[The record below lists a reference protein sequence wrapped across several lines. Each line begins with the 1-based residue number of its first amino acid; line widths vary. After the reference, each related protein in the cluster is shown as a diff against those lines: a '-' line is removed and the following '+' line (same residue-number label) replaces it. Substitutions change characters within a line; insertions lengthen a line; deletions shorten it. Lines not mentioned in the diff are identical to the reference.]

1 MMLKNVLI
9 TGGAGYIGAHTVDAL
24 AKNGYTPIIVDDFRN
39 SNPRVIQDLSKL
51 IGFEPVF
58 YNTDICDKTA
68 LKDVFTKHQ
77 IKAVIHFA
85 AYKAVGESVIE
96 PLKFYQNNLIGLLNV
111 LECMEA
117 FDVNE
122 LVFSSSCTV
131 YGEPDSI
138 KEVNEKTP
146 KQLPSS
152 PYGYTK
158 WMAEQIIADYV
169 NAHSRFKVI
178 CLRYFNPIGAHPSGL
193 IGELPIGKPA
203 NLLPFIT
210 QTAIGKHSKLL
221 VFGNDYPTI
230 DGTCIRDYIH
240 VMDLADA
247 HIKAVEAFGNNS
259 IGSCEYINVGT
270 GKGTSVLQMIQAF
283 EEISGKNLSWE
294 FAPRRAGDII
304 EIYANVDLAKSLLNW
319 QAQFSYQ
326 DAIKDAWNWELSNKQ
341 KEQ

>member
-1 MMLKNVLI
+1 MSKKVLI

-24 AKNGYTPIIVDDFRN
+24 VRSGYAPIIVDDFRN
-39 SNPRVIQDLSKL
+39 SNPSVIQGLSKL

-58 YNTDICDKTA
+58 FKIDICDKKA
-68 LKDVFTKHQ
+68 LKEVFTKHE
-77 IKAVIHFA
+77 INAVIHFA
-85 AYKAVGESVIE
+85 AFKAVGESVLE
-96 PLKFYQNNLIGLLNV
+96 PLKYYQNNLIGLLNI
-111 LECMEA
+111 LECMEV
-117 FDVNE
+117 FGVNE
-122 LVFSSSCTV
+122 FVFSSSCTV

-158 WMAEQIIADYV
+158 WMAEQIIADYAK
-169 NAHSRFKVI
+169 AHSSFKVI
-178 CLRYFNPIGAHPSGL
+178 CLRYFNPIGAHPGGL
-193 IGELPIGKPA
+193 IGELPIGKPN

-247 HIKAVEAFGNNS
+247 HIKAVEAFGANS

-270 GKGTSVLQMIQAF
+270 GKGTSVLQMIHAF
-283 EEISGKNLSWE
+283 EEVSGTKLPWE
-294 FAPRRAGDII
+294 FAPRRPGDVI
-304 EIYANVDLAKSLLNW
+304 EIYANVDLAKSMLNW
-319 QAQFSYQ
+319 EVQFSYK
-326 DAIKDAWNWELSNKQ
+326 DAIKDAWNWELSNQ
-341 KEQ
+341 KKNR

>member
-1 MMLKNVLI
+1 
-9 TGGAGYIGAHTVDAL
+9 
-24 AKNGYTPIIVDDFRN
+24 
-39 SNPRVIQDLSKL
+39 
-51 IGFEPVF
+51 
-58 YNTDICDKTA
+58 
-68 LKDVFTKHQ
+68 
-77 IKAVIHFA
+77 
-85 AYKAVGESVIE
+85 VIE
-96 PLKFYQNNLIGLLNV
+96 PLKYYQNNLIGLLNV

-138 KEVNEKTP
+138 KEVTEETP
-146 KQLPSS
+146 KQLPTS

-158 WMAEQIIADYV
+158 WMAEQIIADYAKA
-169 NAHSRFKVI
+169 NSRFKVI

-193 IGELPIGKPA
+193 IGELPIGKPN

-247 HIKAVEAFGNNS
+247 HIKAVEAFGNKS
-259 IGSCEYINVGT
+259 IASCEYINVGT

-283 EEISGKNLSWE
+283 EEISGTKLPWE
-294 FAPRRAGDII
+294 FAPRRVGDII

-341 KEQ
+341 KEH